1 MNKEEKVK
9 VVEEL
14 KGQLND
20 YKSIYL
26 TDIAGL
32 DAMQTSK
39 LRRECFNSNV
49 KLSVVK
55 NTFLERAMSESET
68 DFGELKDLLKGNT
81 TIMLSESGNS
91 PAKVIKKFRKDGEKP
106 ILKGAFVDE
115 AIYIGDDQIEA
126 LFNLKSKEEV
136 IGEIITLLQSPA
148 KNVIS
153 ALKSSSGKIAGLV
166 KTLSENP
173 IEGEKAEEPAA
184 EEAKAEE
191 PAAEEAKAEEP
202 AAEEAKAEEPVAEEA
217 KAEEPAAE
225 EAKAE
230 EPAAEEAKAEE
241 PAAEENKS
249 EEQTSEDE
257 SNDESK

>member
-1 MNKEEKVK
+1 MNKEEKVIA
-9 VVEEL
+9 VEEL
-14 KGQLND
+14 KGQLAD

-32 DAMQTSK
+32 NAVQTSK

-55 NTFLERAMSESET
+55 NTFLERAMSESEN
-68 DFGELKDLLKGNT
+68 DFGELKELLKGNT
-81 TIMLSESGNS
+81 TIMLSTIGNS
-91 PAKVIKKFRKDGEKP
+91 PAKVIKKFRKDGDKP
-106 ILKGAFVDE
+106 ILKGTFVDE
-115 AIYIGDDQIEA
+115 AIYIGDEHIDA

-166 KTLSENP
+166 KTLSEKP
-173 IEGEKAEEPAA
+173 AEEVKAEEPAA
-184 EEAKAEE
+184 EEV
-191 PAAEEAKAEEP
+191 
-202 AAEEAKAEEPVAEEA
+202 KAEEPVAEEVKA
-217 KAEEPAAE
+217 KESAAEEVKAEETN
-225 EAKAE
+225 KA
-230 EPAAEEAKAEE
+230 
-241 PAAEENKS
+241 

-257 SNDESK
+257 SKDESE

>member
-14 KGQLND
+14 KDQLND

-136 IGEIITLLQSPA
+136 LGEIITLLQSPA

-173 IEGEKAEEPAA
+173 IEDEKTDKPAA
-184 EEAKAEE
+184 EEAKTD
-191 PAAEEAKAEEP
+191 
-202 AAEEAKAEEPVAEEA
+202 EPVAEEA
-217 KAEEPAAE
+217 KTEEPAVE
-225 EAKAE
+225 EAKTE
-230 EPAAEEAKAEE
+230 ET
-241 PAAEENKS
+241 AAEENKS

>member
-55 NTFLERAMSESET
+55 NTFLERAMSESEN
-68 DFGELKDLLKGNT
+68 DFGELKELLSGNT

-91 PAKVIKKFRKDGEKP
+91 PAKVIKKFRKDSEKP

-115 AIYIGDDQIEA
+115 AIYIGDDKVEA

-136 IGEIITLLQSPA
+136 LGEIITLLLSPA

-153 ALKSSSGKIAGLV
+153 ALKSSSGKVAGLV
-166 KTLSENP
+166 KTLAENP
-173 IEGEKAEEPAA
+173 VDGEKVEEPSAEEVKVEEPAAEEPAAEEEKAEEPAA
-184 EEAKAEE
+184 EE
-191 PAAEEAKAEEP
+191 PAAEEEKAEEL
-202 AAEEAKAEEPVAEEA
+202 KAEE
-217 KAEEPAAE
+217 K
-225 EAKAE
+225 
-230 EPAAEEAKAEE
+230 
-241 PAAEENKS
+241 KS

>member
-1 MNKEEKVK
+1 MNKQDKVK

-14 KGQLND
+14 KSQLAN

-32 DAMQTSK
+32 DAVQTSK
-39 LRRECFNSNV
+39 LRRECFNSDV

-55 NTFLERAMSESET
+55 NTFLERAMSESDNE
-68 DFGELKDLLKGNT
+68 FGELKDLLKGNT
-81 TIMLSESGNS
+81 TIMLSKVGNS
-91 PAKVIKKFRKDGEKP
+91 PAKVIKKFRKDGDKP

-115 AIYIGDDQIEA
+115 AIYVGDNHIEA

-166 KTLSENP
+166 KTLSEKP
-173 IEGEKAEEPAA
+173 ADEVKSEEPAVDEVKS
-184 EEAKAEE
+184 EESAVDEVKSEE
-191 PAAEEAKAEEP
+191 PAVDEVKNEETDKP
-202 AAEEAKAEEPVAEEA
+202 
-217 KAEEPAAE
+217 
-225 EAKAE
+225 
-230 EPAAEEAKAEE
+230 
-241 PAAEENKS
+241 

-257 SNDESK
+257 SNDESE

>member
-14 KGQLND
+14 KDQLND

-173 IEGEKAEEPAA
+173 IEDEKTDKPAAEEAKTEEPAA
-184 EEAKAEE
+184 EEAKTD
-191 PAAEEAKAEEP
+191 
-202 AAEEAKAEEPVAEEA
+202 EPVAEEA
-217 KAEEPAAE
+217 KT
-225 EAKAE
+225 
-230 EPAAEEAKAEE
+230 EE

>member
-14 KGQLND
+14 KVQLSD

-32 DAMQTSK
+32 DALQTSK
-39 LRRECFNSNV
+39 LRRECFNSEV

-55 NTFLERAMSESET
+55 NTFLERAMSESEN
-68 DFGELKDLLKGNT
+68 DFGELKDLLTGNT
-81 TIMLSESGNS
+81 TIMLSKVGNS
-91 PAKVIKKFRKDGEKP
+91 PAKVIKKFRKDGDKP

-115 AIYIGDDQIEA
+115 AIYIGDEHIEA

-136 IGEIITLLQSPA
+136 IGEIISILQSPA

-166 KTLSENP
+166 KTLTEKP
-173 IEGEKAEEPAA
+173 AEETKAEEPAK
-184 EEAKAEE
+184 EETKAEE
-191 PAAEEAKAEEP
+191 PAKEETKAEELV
-202 AAEEAKAEEPVAEEA
+202 AEEPDAQDETGKTEE
-217 KAEEPAAE
+217 E
-225 EAKAE
+225 
-230 EPAAEEAKAEE
+230 
-241 PAAEENKS
+241 
-249 EEQTSEDE
+249 TSEG
-257 SNDESK
+257 ESKDEPE

>member
-1 MNKEEKVK
+1 MNKQDKVK

-14 KGQLND
+14 KSQLAN

-32 DAMQTSK
+32 DAVQTSK
-39 LRRECFNSNV
+39 LRRECFNSDV

-55 NTFLERAMSESET
+55 NTFLERAMSESDNE
-68 DFGELKDLLKGNT
+68 FGELKDLLKGNT
-81 TIMLSESGNS
+81 TIMLSKVGNS
-91 PAKVIKKFRKDGEKP
+91 PAKVIKKFRKDGDKP

-115 AIYIGDDQIEA
+115 AIYVGDNHIEA

-166 KTLSENP
+166 KTLSEKP
-173 IEGEKAEEPAA
+173 ADEVKSEEPAVD
-184 EEAKAEE
+184 EVKSEE
-191 PAAEEAKAEEP
+191 PAVGEVKNEETDKA
-202 AAEEAKAEEPVAEEA
+202 
-217 KAEEPAAE
+217 
-225 EAKAE
+225 
-230 EPAAEEAKAEE
+230 
-241 PAAEENKS
+241 

-257 SNDESK
+257 SKDESE

>member
-1 MNKEEKVK
+1 MNKEEKVIA
-9 VVEEL
+9 VEEL
-14 KGQLND
+14 KGQLAD

-32 DAMQTSK
+32 NAVQTSK

-55 NTFLERAMSESET
+55 NTFLERAMSESEN
-68 DFGELKDLLKGNT
+68 DFGELKELLKGNT
-81 TIMLSESGNS
+81 TIMLSTIGNS
-91 PAKVIKKFRKDGEKP
+91 PAKVIKKFRKDGDKP

-115 AIYIGDDQIEA
+115 AIYIGDEHIDA

-166 KTLSENP
+166 KTLSEKP
-173 IEGEKAEEPAA
+173 AEEVKAEEPAA
-184 EEAKAEE
+184 EEVKAEEPVAEEVKAEESAAEEVKAEEPVAEEVKAEE
-191 PAAEEAKAEEP
+191 PAAEEVKAEETN
-202 AAEEAKAEEPVAEEA
+202 KA
-217 KAEEPAAE
+217 
-225 EAKAE
+225 
-230 EPAAEEAKAEE
+230 
-241 PAAEENKS
+241 

-257 SNDESK
+257 SKDESE

>member
-1 MNKEEKVK
+1 MNKEEKGK
-9 VVEEL
+9 AVEEL
-14 KGQLND
+14 KGQLAD

-32 DAMQTSK
+32 NAVQTSK

-55 NTFLERAMSESET
+55 NTFLERAMSESEN
-68 DFGELKDLLKGNT
+68 DFGELKELLKGNT
-81 TIMLSESGNS
+81 AVMLSTIANS
-91 PAKVIKKFRKDGEKP
+91 PAKVIKKFRKDGDKP

-115 AIYIGDDQIEA
+115 AIYIGDEHIDA

-166 KTLSENP
+166 KTLSEKTV
-173 IEGEKAEEPAA
+173 EEVKAEEPAV

-191 PAAEEAKAEEP
+191 TD
-202 AAEEAKAEEPVAEEA
+202 
-217 KAEEPAAE
+217 
-225 EAKAE
+225 
-230 EPAAEEAKAEE
+230 
-241 PAAEENKS
+241 KS

-257 SNDESK
+257 SKDESE

>member
-1 MNKEEKVK
+1 MNKEEKVIA
-9 VVEEL
+9 VEEL
-14 KGQLND
+14 KGQLAD

-32 DAMQTSK
+32 NAVQTSK

-55 NTFLERAMSESET
+55 NTFLERAMSESEN
-68 DFGELKDLLKGNT
+68 DFGELKELLKGNT
-81 TIMLSESGNS
+81 TIMLSTIGNS
-91 PAKVIKKFRKDGEKP
+91 PAKVIKKFRKDGDKP

-115 AIYIGDDQIEA
+115 AIYIGDEHIDA

-166 KTLSENP
+166 KTLSEKP
-173 IEGEKAEEPAA
+173 AEEVKAEEPAA
-184 EEAKAEE
+184 EEV
-191 PAAEEAKAEEP
+191 
-202 AAEEAKAEEPVAEEA
+202 KAEEPVAEEVKA
-217 KAEEPAAE
+217 KESAAEEVKAEETN
-225 EAKAE
+225 KA
-230 EPAAEEAKAEE
+230 
-241 PAAEENKS
+241 

-257 SNDESK
+257 SKDESK

>member
-81 TIMLSESGNS
+81 TIMLSESGSS

-184 EEAKAEE
+184 EEAKVEE
-191 PAAEEAKAEEP
+191 H
-202 AAEEAKAEEPVAEEA
+202 V
-217 KAEEPAAE
+217 
-225 EAKAE
+225 
-230 EPAAEEAKAEE
+230 
-241 PAAEENKS
+241 AEENKS

>member
-136 IGEIITLLQSPA
+136 IGDIIALLQSPA
-148 KNVIS
+148 KNIIS
-153 ALKSSSGKIAGLV
+153 ALKSSSGKIAGIV

-173 IEGEKAEEPAA
+173 IEAEKAQESPIEA
-184 EEAKAEE
+184 EKAQELS
-191 PAAEEAKAEEP
+191 
-202 AAEEAKAEEPVAEEA
+202 
-217 KAEEPAAE
+217 
-225 EAKAE
+225 
-230 EPAAEEAKAEE
+230 
-241 PAAEENKS
+241 AEENKS

>member
-9 VVEEL
+9 AVEEL
-14 KGQLND
+14 KGQLAD

-32 DAMQTSK
+32 NAVQTSK

-55 NTFLERAMSESET
+55 NSFLERAMSESEN
-68 DFGELKDLLKGNT
+68 DFGGLNELLKGNT
-81 TIMLSESGNS
+81 TIMLSAIANS
-91 PAKVIKKFRKDGEKP
+91 PAKVIKKFRKDGDKP

-115 AIYIGDDQIEA
+115 AIYIGDEHIEA

-166 KTLSENP
+166 KTL
-173 IEGEKAEEPAA
+173 GEKPAEEVKTEEPAA
-184 EEAKAEE
+184 EEVKTEETDKA
-191 PAAEEAKAEEP
+191 
-202 AAEEAKAEEPVAEEA
+202 
-217 KAEEPAAE
+217 
-225 EAKAE
+225 
-230 EPAAEEAKAEE
+230 
-241 PAAEENKS
+241 
-249 EEQTSEDE
+249 EEQTSEDK

>member
-14 KGQLND
+14 KVQLND

-32 DAMQTSK
+32 DAMQTSN
-39 LRRECFNSNV
+39 LRRECFNSKV

-173 IEGEKAEEPAA
+173 MDGD
-184 EEAKAEE
+184 
-191 PAAEEAKAEEP
+191 
-202 AAEEAKAEEPVAEEA
+202 KAEEPVEEEVKAEQSEEEA
-217 KAEEPAAE
+217 KADEPAE
-225 EAKAE
+225 
-230 EPAAEEAKAEE
+230 
-241 PAAEENKS
+241 EENKP

-257 SNDESK
+257 SNDDSK

>member
-184 EEAKAEE
+184 
-191 PAAEEAKAEEP
+191 
-202 AAEEAKAEEPVAEEA
+202 
-217 KAEEPAAE
+217 
-225 EAKAE
+225 
-230 EPAAEEAKAEE
+230 
-241 PAAEENKS
+241 
-249 EEQTSEDE
+249 
-257 SNDESK
+257 

>member
-1 MNKEEKVK
+1 MNKQDKVK

-14 KGQLND
+14 KSQLAN

-32 DAMQTSK
+32 DAVQTSK
-39 LRRECFNSNV
+39 LRRECFNSDV

-55 NTFLERAMSESET
+55 NTFLERAMSESDNE
-68 DFGELKDLLKGNT
+68 FGELKDLLKGNT
-81 TIMLSESGNS
+81 TIMLSKVGNS
-91 PAKVIKKFRKDGEKP
+91 PAKVIKKFRKDGDKP

-115 AIYIGDDQIEA
+115 AIYVGDNHIEA

-136 IGEIITLLQSPA
+136 IGEIVTLLQSPA

-166 KTLSENP
+166 KTLSEKP
-173 IEGEKAEEPAA
+173 ADEVKSEEPAA
-184 EEAKAEE
+184 DEVKSEE
-191 PAAEEAKAEEP
+191 PAADEVKSEEP
-202 AAEEAKAEEPVAEEA
+202 AADEAKNEETD
-217 KAEEPAAE
+217 KA
-225 EAKAE
+225 
-230 EPAAEEAKAEE
+230 
-241 PAAEENKS
+241 

-257 SNDESK
+257 SNDESE

>member
-1 MNKEEKVK
+1 MNKEEKVIA
-9 VVEEL
+9 VEEL
-14 KGQLND
+14 KGQLAD

-32 DAMQTSK
+32 NAIQTSK

-55 NTFLERAMSESET
+55 NTFLERAMSESEN
-68 DFGELKDLLKGNT
+68 DFGELKELLKGNT
-81 TIMLSESGNS
+81 TIMLSTIGNS
-91 PAKVIKKFRKDGEKP
+91 PAKVIKKFRKDGDKP
-106 ILKGAFVDE
+106 ILKAAFVDE
-115 AIYIGDDQIEA
+115 AIYIGDEHIDA

-166 KTLSENP
+166 KTLSEKP
-173 IEGEKAEEPAA
+173 VEEVKAEEPAA
-184 EEAKAEE
+184 EEVKAEE
-191 PAAEEAKAEEP
+191 TNKA
-202 AAEEAKAEEPVAEEA
+202 
-217 KAEEPAAE
+217 
-225 EAKAE
+225 
-230 EPAAEEAKAEE
+230 
-241 PAAEENKS
+241 

-257 SNDESK
+257 SKDESE

>member
-32 DAMQTSK
+32 NSIQTSK

-55 NTFLERAMSESET
+55 NTFLERAMSESDN

-81 TIMLSESGNS
+81 TIMLSEIGNS
-91 PAKVIKKFRKDGEKP
+91 PAKVIKKFRKDGDKP

-136 IGEIITLLQSPA
+136 IGEIIGILQSPA

-173 IEGEKAEEPAA
+173 VTEESKVEEPVT
-184 EEAKAEE
+184 EESKV
-191 PAAEEAKAEEP
+191 
-202 AAEEAKAEEPVAEEA
+202 EEPVAEASE
-217 KAEEPAAE
+217 AEESI
-225 EAKAE
+225 
-230 EPAAEEAKAEE
+230 
-241 PAAEENKS
+241 EENNS
-249 EEQTSEDE
+249 EEQTSEGE
-257 SNDESK
+257 SNDESE

>member
-14 KGQLND
+14 KGQLSD
-20 YKSIYL
+20 YKSVYL

-32 DAMQTSK
+32 DAQQTSK
-39 LRRECFNSNV
+39 LRRECFNSDV

-55 NTFLERAMSESET
+55 NTFLERAMSESEN

-81 TIMLSESGNS
+81 TIMLSKTGNS
-91 PAKVIKKFRKDGEKP
+91 PAKVIKKFRKDGDKP

-115 AIYIGDDQIEA
+115 AIYIGDEHIEA

-136 IGEIITLLQSPA
+136 IGEIISILQSPA

-166 KTLSENP
+166 KTLTEIP
-173 IEGEKAEEPAA
+173 VEQVKAEELAEDPATA
-184 EEAKAEE
+184 KEEAKAEDE
-191 PAAEEAKAEEP
+191 TEKT
-202 AAEEAKAEEPVAEEA
+202 
-217 KAEEPAAE
+217 
-225 EAKAE
+225 
-230 EPAAEEAKAEE
+230 
-241 PAAEENKS
+241 
-249 EEQTSEDE
+249 EEQTSEG
-257 SNDESK
+257 ESKD

>member
-1 MNKEEKVK
+1 MNKEEKGK
-9 VVEEL
+9 AVEEL
-14 KGQLND
+14 KGQLAD

-32 DAMQTSK
+32 NAVQTSK

-55 NTFLERAMSESET
+55 NTFLERAMSESEN
-68 DFGELKDLLKGNT
+68 DFGELKELLKGNT
-81 TIMLSESGNS
+81 AVMLSTIANS
-91 PAKVIKKFRKDGEKP
+91 PAKVIKKFRKDGDKP

-115 AIYIGDDQIEA
+115 AIYIGDEHIEA

-166 KTLSENP
+166 KTLSEKTV
-173 IEGEKAEEPAA
+173 EEVKAEEPAVEEVKA
-184 EEAKAEE
+184 EEPAVEEAKAEE
-191 PAAEEAKAEEP
+191 TD
-202 AAEEAKAEEPVAEEA
+202 
-217 KAEEPAAE
+217 
-225 EAKAE
+225 
-230 EPAAEEAKAEE
+230 
-241 PAAEENKS
+241 KS

-257 SNDESK
+257 SKDESE

>member
-68 DFGELKDLLKGNT
+68 DFGELKDFLKGNT
-81 TIMLSESGNS
+81 TILLSESGNS

-173 IEGEKAEEPAA
+173 T
-184 EEAKAEE
+184 
-191 PAAEEAKAEEP
+191 
-202 AAEEAKAEEPVAEEA
+202 EEAKAEEPVAEEA
-217 KAEEPAAE
+217 KAEEPAE
-225 EAKAE
+225 EEVKAE
-230 EPAAEEAKAEE
+230 ESAE
-241 PAAEENKS
+241 EENKS

>member
-32 DAMQTSK
+32 DAMQTSN

-55 NTFLERAMSESET
+55 NTFLERAMSESEN
-68 DFGELKDLLKGNT
+68 DFGDLKDLLKGNT

-126 LFNLKSKEEV
+126 LFNLKSKDEV
-136 IGEIITLLQSPA
+136 IGEIIALLQSPA

-153 ALKSSSGKIAGLV
+153 ALKSSSGKIAGFV

-173 IEGEKAEEPAA
+173 IEDE
-184 EEAKAEE
+184 
-191 PAAEEAKAEEP
+191 
-202 AAEEAKAEEPVAEEA
+202 KAEEPVAEEV
-217 KAEEPAAE
+217 KA
-225 EAKAE
+225 

-257 SNDESK
+257 SKDESK

>member
-1 MNKEEKVK
+1 MNKEEKVQA
-9 VVEEL
+9 VEEL
-14 KGQLND
+14 KGQLAD

-32 DAMQTSK
+32 NAVQTSK

-55 NTFLERAMSESET
+55 NTFLERAMSESDS

-81 TIMLSESGNS
+81 TIMLSSIGNS
-91 PAKVIKKFRKDGEKP
+91 PAKVIKKLRKDGDKP

-115 AIYIGDDQIEA
+115 AIYIGDEHIEA

-136 IGEIITLLQSPA
+136 IGEIISLLQSPA

-153 ALKSSSGKIAGLV
+153 ALKSSPAKIAGIV
-166 KTLSENP
+166 KTLSDKP
-173 IEGEKAEEPAA
+173 AEEV
-184 EEAKAEE
+184 
-191 PAAEEAKAEEP
+191 
-202 AAEEAKAEEPVAEEA
+202 KAEEPVAEEV
-217 KAEEPAAE
+217 KAEEND
-225 EAKAE
+225 KA
-230 EPAAEEAKAEE
+230 
-241 PAAEENKS
+241 

-257 SNDESK
+257 SKDES

>member
-1 MNKEEKVK
+1 MNKQEKVK
-9 VVEEL
+9 AVEEL
-14 KGQLND
+14 KGQLD
-20 YKSIYL
+20 DFKSIYL

-32 DAMQTSK
+32 NAVQTSK

-55 NTFLERAMSESET
+55 NTFLERAMNESEN
-68 DFGELKDLLKGNT
+68 DFGELKDLLNGNT
-81 TIMLSESGNS
+81 TVMLSSIGNS
-91 PAKVIKKFRKDGEKP
+91 PAKVIKKFRKDGDKP

-115 AIYIGDDQIEA
+115 AIYIGDEHIEA

-166 KTLSENP
+166 KTLSEKP
-173 IEGEKAEEPAA
+173 AEEVKVEEPAA
-184 EEAKAEE
+184 DQVKAEE
-191 PAAEEAKAEEP
+191 
-202 AAEEAKAEEPVAEEA
+202 
-217 KAEEPAAE
+217 
-225 EAKAE
+225 
-230 EPAAEEAKAEE
+230 
-241 PAAEENKS
+241 NDKS

-257 SNDESK
+257 SKDESK

>member
-1 MNKEEKVK
+1 MNKQDKVK

-14 KGQLND
+14 KSQLAN

-32 DAMQTSK
+32 DAVQTSK
-39 LRRECFNSNV
+39 LRRECFNSDV

-55 NTFLERAMSESET
+55 NTFLERAMSESDNE
-68 DFGELKDLLKGNT
+68 FGELKDLLKGNT
-81 TIMLSESGNS
+81 TIMLSKVGNS
-91 PAKVIKKFRKDGEKP
+91 PAKVIKKFRKDGDKP

-115 AIYIGDDQIEA
+115 AIYVGDNHIEA

-166 KTLSENP
+166 KTLSEKP
-173 IEGEKAEEPAA
+173 VDEVKSEEPAVD
-184 EEAKAEE
+184 EVKSEE
-191 PAAEEAKAEEP
+191 PAVDEVKSEEP
-202 AAEEAKAEEPVAEEA
+202 AVDEVKNEETDKP
-217 KAEEPAAE
+217 
-225 EAKAE
+225 
-230 EPAAEEAKAEE
+230 
-241 PAAEENKS
+241 

-257 SNDESK
+257 SNDESE

>member
-191 PAAEEAKAEEP
+191 PAAEEAKS
-202 AAEEAKAEEPVAEEA
+202 EEPVAEEA
-217 KAEEPAAE
+217 KSEEPVAE
-225 EAKAE
+225 EAKSE
-230 EPAAEEAKAEE
+230 EPVAEEAKAEE

>member
-14 KGQLND
+14 KGQLSD

-32 DAMQTSK
+32 DALQTSK
-39 LRRECFNSNV
+39 LRRECFNSDV

-55 NTFLERAMSESET
+55 NTFLQRAMSESEN

-81 TIMLSESGNS
+81 TIMLSKTGNS
-91 PAKVIKKFRKDGEKP
+91 PAKVIKKFRKDGDKP

-115 AIYIGDDQIEA
+115 AIYIGDEHIEE

-136 IGEIITLLQSPA
+136 LGEIISILQSPA

-166 KTLSENP
+166 KTLTENP
-173 IEGEKAEEPAA
+173 VGEAEEPAAEEVKAEEPAAEEVKAEEPAA
-184 EEAKAEE
+184 EEAKTEDE
-191 PAAEEAKAEEP
+191 TEKT
-202 AAEEAKAEEPVAEEA
+202 
-217 KAEEPAAE
+217 
-225 EAKAE
+225 
-230 EPAAEEAKAEE
+230 
-241 PAAEENKS
+241 
-249 EEQTSEDE
+249 EEQTSEGESKDE
-257 SNDESK
+257 SE

>member
-1 MNKEEKVK
+1 MNKQDKVK

-14 KGQLND
+14 KSQLAN

-32 DAMQTSK
+32 DAIQTSK
-39 LRRECFNSNV
+39 LRRECFNSDV

-55 NTFLERAMSESET
+55 NTFLERAMSESDNE
-68 DFGELKDLLKGNT
+68 FGELKDLLKGNT
-81 TIMLSESGNS
+81 TIMLSKVGNS
-91 PAKVIKKFRKDGEKP
+91 PAKVIKKFRKDGDKP

-115 AIYIGDDQIEA
+115 AIYVGDNHIEA

-166 KTLSENP
+166 KTLSEKP
-173 IEGEKAEEPAA
+173 VDEVKSEEPAVD
-184 EEAKAEE
+184 EVKSEE
-191 PAAEEAKAEEP
+191 PAVDEVKNEETDKP
-202 AAEEAKAEEPVAEEA
+202 
-217 KAEEPAAE
+217 
-225 EAKAE
+225 
-230 EPAAEEAKAEE
+230 
-241 PAAEENKS
+241 

-257 SNDESK
+257 SNDESE

>member
-1 MNKEEKVK
+1 MNKEEKVIA
-9 VVEEL
+9 VEEL
-14 KGQLND
+14 KGQLAD

-32 DAMQTSK
+32 NAVQTSK

-49 KLSVVK
+49 KLKVVK
-55 NTFLERAMSESET
+55 NTFLERAMSESEN
-68 DFGELKDLLKGNT
+68 DYGGLKELLNGNT
-81 TIMLSESGNS
+81 TIMLSSIGNS
-91 PAKVIKKFRKDGEKP
+91 PAKVIKKFRKDGDKP

-115 AIYIGDDQIEA
+115 AIYIGDEHIEA

-136 IGEIITLLQSPA
+136 IGEIINLLQSPA

-166 KTLSENP
+166 KTLT
-173 IEGEKAEEPAA
+173 EKPVI

-191 PAAEEAKAEEP
+191 EVVEEAKAEEEVV
-202 AAEEAKAEEPVAEEA
+202 EEVKAEETD
-217 KAEEPAAE
+217 KA
-225 EAKAE
+225 
-230 EPAAEEAKAEE
+230 
-241 PAAEENKS
+241 

-257 SNDESK
+257 SNDESE

>member
-14 KGQLND
+14 KVQLND

-32 DAMQTSK
+32 DAMQTSN
-39 LRRECFNSNV
+39 LRRECFNSKV

-173 IEGEKAEEPAA
+173 MEGDNSDEPVEEEVKAEQSE

-191 PAAEEAKAEEP
+191 PAE
-202 AAEEAKAEEPVAEEA
+202 
-217 KAEEPAAE
+217 
-225 EAKAE
+225 
-230 EPAAEEAKAEE
+230 
-241 PAAEENKS
+241 EENKP